1 MVSAKAPSHKQ
12 ALEGVTVDAAY
23 AESELGSQRCRKKAD
38 FVIFDDG
45 ERVRSKKS
53 YSNVVT

>member
-23 AESELGSQRCRKKAD
+23 AESELGPQRCRKKAD